1 MEKEKKKKSIN
12 KKISI
17 ETYIMLLFI
26 IVLLIFTIVLVI
38 VRNVKVAK
46 EEYEQEMQELYIAR
60 SEKVSNLKVKEEYE
74 NVESFVLYN
83 GIQISRDICMQTL
96 SGMKYTEENKTKY
109 AKTYYNYEGI
119 IYKGKTE
126 GKVEQEYEDTCVVTN
141 VGTLA
146 FSKYYDVIVRSCDI
160 LTDIPQ
166 NLFEKQAYLKTAN
179 KVSVMAA
186 DIDGEGHLEYI
197 VAYERDDMFSEII
210 LLNYNFEKIVTI
222 VTLENSY
229 WGNIKEGQ
237 NRKPLSLDNVYCI
250 DINEDGIMEI
260 MTRIPT
266 YEGITLNTIRVIDGD
281 VEGKTDIKAEMKP

>member
-1 MEKEKKKKSIN
+1 MEKGKKKKSIN

-229 WGNIKEGQ
+229 WGNIKEEQ

-281 VEGKTDIKAEMKP
+281 VEGKTDIKAQMIP

>member
-166 NLFEKQAYLKTAN
+166 NLLEKQEYLKTAK

-197 VAYERDDMFSEII
+197 VAHERDDMFSEII

-229 WGNIKEGQ
+229 WGNIKEEQ

-281 VEGKTDIKAEMKP
+281 VEGKTDIKAQMIP

>member
-1 MEKEKKKKSIN
+1 MEKGKKKKSIN

-229 WGNIKEGQ
+229 WGNIKEEE

-281 VEGKTDIKAEMKP
+281 VEGKTDIKAQMIP